1 MGMYVALKKSDN
13 GFDKIIDEFKDKE
26 KEASSTIKKEIDNSI
41 IITPDS
47 SKLVFKNY
55 DDLPEN
61 KKIIKAQET
70 VKRKLNLKMVHFNP
84 QISNTDIKL
93 KYGSNNLETITMY
106 EQHYNSY
113 IMALSDWAKLLIE
126 RGNFE
131 DAENALITALEFN
144 SDLSSTYTLLA
155 DIYYNT
161 KNKAKLDNLRK
172 IVLSSDINL
181 KDNTLKY
188 IDNLFK
194 QKINER

>member
-1 MGMYVALKKSDN
+1 MYVTLKKSDN
-13 GFDKIIDEFKDKE
+13 GFDKIIDEFADKE
-26 KEASSTIKKEIDNSI
+26 RQASSTIKKEIDNSI
-41 IITPDS
+41 IIMPDS
-47 SKLVFKNY
+47 SKLTFKNY

-70 VKRKLNLKMVHFNP
+70 VKRKLNLKMVHFSP
-84 QISNTDIKL
+84 QMSNTDIKL
-93 KYGSNNLETITMY
+93 KYGSNNLETITTY

-113 IMALSDWAKLLIE
+113 IMALSDWAKLLME

-161 KNKAKLDNLRK
+161 ENKTKLGDLRK
-172 IVLSSDINL
+172 TVLKSDINL
-181 KDNTLKY
+181 KDNILKY
-188 IDNLFK
+188 IDSLFY
-194 QKINER
+194 QKTIER